1 MTRRQFLKR
10 AFWAGAS
17 GLALN
22 YGLLATEL
30 SRGGRSI
37 GRTTGAPR
45 VAVPT
50 VCRSCP
56 ACCGVLAFLE
66 DGILV
71 KIEGNPKDPNARGGI
86 CPKGLAGVQLFDQP
100 DRLLRPLRR
109 VGPRGSGRWEAVD
122 WEEVLTE
129 LAARLAEI
137 RAGGQRRFVFLGG
150 PQSQGIDSLTRR
162 FLSVFGE
169 ATVAE
174 DRALRVANRARALEL
189 TWGADSYV
197 PDLAWTKYILNFGAN
212 PYETHEMYV
221 PLVRRLI
228 EGRRRGAK
236 LITFDP
242 RLSRTAGK
250 SDEWFPLRPGTDA
263 VVALAMA
270 NAIVQLGLYD
280 REFLERH
287 SNWRLEKL
295 VEHLQAYTPERA
307 EQISGVKAAHIRR
320 IAIEFATNHPALVL
334 TGGGLSQQ
342 TNGVQNERAVFLL
355 AALTG
360 NLERRGGLCLP
371 RRFALS
377 EPEPRLTRSLHWVP
391 PQELVPRIAAGE
403 ERPALLWIDRANPAF
418 DHPEPQTV
426 REVLRDEEKV
436 PLLVV
441 SDAFRTETAE
451 LADLLLPAATF
462 LEGWELHSPPA
473 YDLIPYVALQQPV
486 VPPLGEARQTAE
498 VFLELAKR
506 IGGEMEVF
514 FRFDSMRSYVERQ
527 VKALPDLSY
536 AGGLEYLIE
545 NGVWVPSGH
554 PDYGREFPT
563 SSKMLEIFSPA
574 LAEQRQPALPT
585 YLTPP
590 GDGPPAEGEF
600 FLAIYNSSVMDEG
613 STALLWWLL
622 EIEHKNPL
630 WINAEV
636 ARRLGI
642 REGDWVKI
650 TSQTGEIRA
659 RAFPTQGIHPQ
670 VVAIHGGLGHWGLGR
685 LARGGAFRSRD
696 PSTRLIWWEDAGVH
710 VQPVIPIRSDP
721 VGRGQAWQG
730 TLVRLV
736 KAGSGEGASHEV

>member
-1 MTRRQFLKR
+1 M
-10 AFWAGAS
+10 
-17 GLALN
+17 
-22 YGLLATEL
+22 ATEL
-30 SRGGRSI
+30 TRGGRSI

-45 VAVPT
+45 IAVPT
-50 VCRSCP
+50 VCRFCP
-56 ACCGVLAFLE
+56 ACCGILAYLE
-66 DGILV
+66 DGVLV

-86 CPKGLAGVQLFDQP
+86 CPKGLAGVQLFAQP
-100 DRLLRPLRR
+100 SRLLRPLRR
-109 VGPRGSGRWEAVD
+109 VGPRGSGRWEPVD
-122 WEEVLTE
+122 WEEALTE
-129 LAARLAEI
+129 LASRLAEI
-137 RAGGQRRFVFLGG
+137 RAGDQRRFVFLGG
-150 PQSQGIDSLTRR
+150 PQREGIDSLTRR

-174 DRALRVANRARALEL
+174 DRALRAANRAQALKL
-189 TWGADSYV
+189 TWGSDSYV
-197 PDLAWTKYILNFGAN
+197 PDLAQTKYILNFGAN

-221 PLVRRLI
+221 PSVRRLI

-263 VVALAMA
+263 AVALAVA
-270 NAIVQLGLYD
+270 NVIVQLGLYD
-280 REFLERH
+280 REFFEAN

-295 VEHLQAYTPERA
+295 VDHLQAYTPERV

-320 IAIEFATNHPALVL
+320 IAVEFGTNHPALVL
-334 TGGGLSQQ
+334 TGGGLSEHL
-342 TNGVQNERAVFLL
+342 NGVQNERAVFLL

-371 RRFALS
+371 RRFDLS

-391 PQELVPRIAAGE
+391 PQDLFPRIAAGE
-403 ERPALLWIDRANPAF
+403 ERPAVLWIDRANPAF
-418 DHPEPQTV
+418 DHPEPRTV
-426 REVLRDEEKV
+426 REVLQDEEKV

-441 SDAFRTETAE
+441 SDSFRTETAE
-451 LADLLLPAATF
+451 LADILLPVATF
-462 LEGWELHSPPA
+462 LEGWGLHSPPA
-473 YDLIPYVALQQPV
+473 YDLVPYVALQQPV
-486 VPPLGEARQTAE
+486 IPLLGEAWQTTE

-506 IGGEMEVF
+506 IGGGMEVF
-514 FRFDSMRSYVERQ
+514 FRFDSMRSYVEAQ

-554 PDYGREFPT
+554 PEYGREFPT

-585 YLTPP
+585 YLAPEEKEQLT
-590 GDGPPAEGEF
+590 EGEF
-600 FLAIYNSSVMDEG
+600 YLAIYNSAVMDEG
-613 STALLWWLL
+613 ATVLLWWLL
-622 EIEHKNPL
+622 EIEHRNPL

-636 ARRLGI
+636 AKRLGI
-642 REGDWVKI
+642 RKGDPVRL
-650 TSQTGEIRA
+650 SSPAGEIEA

-670 VVAIHGGLGHWGLGR
+670 VVAIHGGLGHWGFGR

-696 PSTRLIWWEDAGVH
+696 PNTRLIWWEGEGTH

-721 VGRGQAWQG
+721 VGKGQAWQG

-736 KAGSGEGASHEV
+736 KVGAGKREEASQ